1 MRRRLLFALSVLGM
15 IAGLVGAYLHGMES
29 KPKPPVF
36 NPAPNPYA
44 QGIYANG
51 IVESY
56 QTHGENINI
65 YPEVAGIVVKI
76 LVAEGQ
82 RVERGTP
89 LLALGDSVQR
99 ATVEQQKSQAE
110 AALALLEELKA
121 QPRKESLDVAR
132 AQVTLATASLK
143 TSQDQ
148 LDKQRRSYELDPKSI
163 SKDTLDTAENAV
175 KVARANLEVAQ
186 RQYDLTKAGAWIYD
200 IRNQERQYT
209 AAANAYAASSN
220 LLDKYALKAP
230 IDGVVLSDQRFG
242 RKLRLPAG
250 CIRHVHASDEPDHL
264 NGKHR
269 RVLGSAVLYRRD
281 PPPPSAER
289 RADGSSNVHSR
300 DRYPRPARI
309 RADPALRVAEDSA
322 VRSAHRASR
331 RQSPSG
337 DLPVHATSGRPGV
350 SGTARGCVYRRA
362 AEITRAH
369 RAPTVVDPESSAAVQ
384 AASRRWL

>member
-1 MRRRLLFALSVLGM
+1 VRRRLLFALSVLGM
-15 IAGLVGAYLHGMES
+15 IAGLVGAYLHGVEP

-65 YPEVAGIVVKI
+65 YPEVAGIVVEI
-76 LVAEGQ
+76 LIAEGQ
-82 RVERGTP
+82 RIERGTP

-132 AQVTLATASLK
+132 AQVALATANLK

-163 SKDTLDTAENAV
+163 SKDMLDTAENTV
-175 KVARANLEVAQ
+175 KVAKANLEVAQ

-220 LLDKYALKAP
+220 LLDKYTLKAP
-230 IDGVVLSDQRFG
+230 IDGVVFSINASVGSYVSPQGAYDTYTQAMRPIISMGSTGEYLGVRCYVDEILLHRLPEADRMKAQMFIRGTDIRVPLEYVRTQPYVSPKIELSDQRTE
-242 RKLRLPAG
+242 R
-250 CIRHVHASDEPDHL
+250 VDV
-264 NGKHR
+264 
-269 RVLGSAVLYRRD
+269 RVLPVIFRFT
-281 PPPPSAER
+281 PPK
-289 RADGSSNVHSR
+289 GIQV
-300 DRYPRPARI
+300 YPGQLV
-309 RADPALRVAEDSA
+309 D
-322 VRSAHRASR
+322 
-331 RQSPSG
+331 
-337 DLPVHATSGRPGV
+337 
-350 SGTARGCVYRRA
+350 VYIG
-362 AEITRAH
+362 E
-369 RAPTVVDPESSAAVQ
+369 PEK
-384 AASRRWL
+384 